1 MANSDSMAELF
12 LEECSSLLQEYAA
25 VEETAQQCGSY
36 TVEALNELFRITHT
50 IKGDATLMLYEG
62 IAVPIRAFEQL
73 LAHYRSRKAEVSYQ
87 GGFTARFRNLFNYVE
102 AELRKLECGEVPDG
116 DGKGTEQEILCYLAK
131 LNAGEAQDTAKGTGS
146 AKQLFYV
153 APNAAGE
160 KVGKT
165 EWKQEKTQPGAGVA
179 VRRRSI
185 AISEEELEWLQNIV
199 RHGNEAEAKLL
210 CGYRN
215 SLELIPVEVMGL
227 RKVLEEL
234 RTWLEVSSMEQLG
247 YLTVK
252 LRRIIEEMS
261 DSLGKEIELTVV
273 GGDVSVERNR
283 LGKISSALLHLLRNC
298 ADHGIEKPEE
308 RIAAGKSPTGH
319 ILVKYRMTE
328 DRSGVLIEVSD
339 DGAGF
344 QMEAIS
350 RRAAAMGIIGEGER
364 VSEQQ
369 LNEVIFTPRFSTGE
383 PGGNYSGRGV
393 GLDAARRCF
402 EELGGSLIAES
413 REGCG
418 VRFIANYHY
427 AVKNVTGEE
436 FLRRENFDSR
446 R

>member
-12 LEECSSLLQEYAA
+12 LEECGSLLQEYAA
-25 VEETAQQCGSY
+25 VEETARQCGSY
-36 TVEALNELFRITHT
+36 TTEALNELFRITHT

-87 GGFTARFRNLFNYVE
+87 SGFTARFRNLFNYVE
-102 AELRKLECGEVPDG
+102 AELRKLECGETPDG

-131 LNAGEAQDTAKGTGS
+131 LNAGEAQDAGKH
-146 AKQLFYV
+146 LFYV
-153 APNAAGE
+153 APDAAGE
-160 KVGKT
+160 KPGKT
-165 EWKQEKTQPGAGVA
+165 EWKQEAAQPGTGVA

-215 SLELIPVEVMGL
+215 SLELIPEEVTGL

-308 RIAAGKSPTGH
+308 RVAAGKSPTGH
-319 ILVKYRMTE
+319 ILVKYRMTD

-350 RRAAAMGIIGEGER
+350 RRAAAMGMIKEGELLD
-364 VSEQQ
+364 EQQ
-369 LNEVIFTPRFSTGE
+369 VNEIIFTPRFSTGE

-393 GLDAARRCF
+393 GLDAARKCF

>member
-12 LEECSSLLQEYAA
+12 LEECGSLLQEYAA
-25 VEETAQQCGSY
+25 VEETARQCGSY
-36 TVEALNELFRITHT
+36 TTEALNELFRITHT

-87 GGFTARFRNLFNYVE
+87 SGFTARFRNLFNYVE
-102 AELRKLECGEVPDG
+102 AELRKLECGETPDG

-131 LNAGEAQDTAKGTGS
+131 LNAGEAQDAGKH
-146 AKQLFYV
+146 LFYV
-153 APNAAGE
+153 APDAAGE
-160 KVGKT
+160 KPGKT
-165 EWKQEKTQPGAGVA
+165 EWKQEAAQPGIGVA

-215 SLELIPVEVMGL
+215 SLELIPEEVTGL

-308 RIAAGKSPTGH
+308 RVAAGKSPTGH
-319 ILVKYRMTE
+319 ILVKYRMTD

-350 RRAAAMGIIGEGER
+350 RRAAAMGMIKEGELLD
-364 VSEQQ
+364 EQQ
-369 LNEVIFTPRFSTGE
+369 MNEIIFTPRFSTGE

-393 GLDAARRCF
+393 GLDAARKCF

>member
-12 LEECSSLLQEYAA
+12 LEECGGLLQEYAA
-25 VEETAQQCGSY
+25 VEEAARQCGSY

-62 IAVPIRAFEQL
+62 IAVPVRAFEQL

-87 GGFTARFRNLFNYVE
+87 GGFTARFRKLFNYIE
-102 AELRKLECGEVPDG
+102 AELRKLECGETPDG
-116 DGKGTEQEILCYLAK
+116 DGKETEQEILCYLAK
-131 LNAGEAQDTAKGTGS
+131 LDAGEAQDAGKR
-146 AKQLFYV
+146 LFYV
-153 APNAAGE
+153 APDAAGE
-160 KVGKT
+160 RPGKT
-165 EWKQEKTQPGAGVA
+165 EWKQETARPGTGVA

-210 CGYRN
+210 YGYRN
-215 SLELIPVEVMGL
+215 SLELIPEEVTGL

-298 ADHGIEKPEE
+298 ADHGIERPEE
-308 RIAAGKSPTGH
+308 RVAAGKPPTGH
-319 ILVKYRMTE
+319 ILVQYRMTD

-350 RRAAAMGIIGEGER
+350 RRAAAMGMIKEGELLD
-364 VSEQQ
+364 EQQ
-369 LNEVIFTPRFSTGE
+369 VNEIIFEPRFSTGE

>member
-12 LEECSSLLQEYAA
+12 LEECGSLLQEYAA
-25 VEETAQQCGSY
+25 VEETARQCGSY

-87 GGFTARFRNLFNYVE
+87 GGFTARFRKLFNYVE
-102 AELRKLECGEVPDG
+102 AELRKLECGEVPDD
-116 DGKGTEQEILCYLAK
+116 DGKETEQEILCYLAK
-131 LNAGEAQDTAKGTGS
+131 LNAGEAQDAGKH
-146 AKQLFYV
+146 LFYV
-153 APNAAGE
+153 APDAAGE
-160 KVGKT
+160 RVGKT
-165 EWKQEKTQPGAGVA
+165 EWKQEAVQPRTGVA

-199 RHGNEAEAKLL
+199 RHGNEAEAKLM

-215 SLELIPVEVMGL
+215 SLELIPEEVTGL

-298 ADHGIEKPEE
+298 ADHGIERPEE
-308 RIAAGKSPTGH
+308 RVAAGKSPTGH
-319 ILVKYRMTE
+319 IMVQYRMTE
-328 DRSGVLIEVSD
+328 DRSGVVIEVSD

-350 RRAAAMGIIGEGER
+350 QRAAAMGIIGEGEK

-369 LNEVIFTPRFSTGE
+369 LNEIIFTPRFSTGE

-393 GLDAARRCF
+393 GLDAARKCF